1 MRIDIGGWKLEA
13 GSWRL
18 LGALG
23 LTLVLSFVLMGEAAA
38 SDGGPTPLPSP
49 VWRIEVTA
57 DGLYQLDY
65 EALLA
70 AGVPLTETT
79 PADLHLM
86 SQGEPVTFDVINAG
100 ADVIEPGDA
109 LIFYAEKFHGSRQD
123 EKYTDA
129 QIYWLT
135 VDATTASPAI
145 AARDVTPVTPAPPA
159 PGCDDTAL
167 AERNLVYWARRSQ
180 TPGTV
185 ATWFWESVVARTNTV
200 TRTYPLTLTAPI
212 TTPATA
218 SATLTVE
225 VAAQNHNPDIAPD
238 HQIRIAING
247 IIVGESVWDGQ
258 VGHIVTA
265 TVPAEALRDGVND
278 FQVAYVTDVG
288 AQVVYFDRATLTYRR
303 QPVAIDGALDC
314 RAPLSGSAAYTITQ
328 LPAPDA
334 AHLYDVTDPHQ
345 PIALTGY
352 LTTATGLV
360 FHDTAAQGARYI
372 AATPRSITLTA
383 YAPPTALISPTTGAE
398 QIIIAPR
405 EFLAA
410 LTPLVEHRR
419 AQGLRVRT
427 AAVEDVYALFNHG
440 VMHPR
445 AIQAFVAY
453 AVAQWPAPTPRYLF
467 LVGDGNFNFKGYN
480 PAVYGP
486 HTPSHIPPYLAF
498 DDPSQGEVPV
508 DSLYGD
514 VDADGFPEIAVGRL
528 PAQTEAEVAGYV
540 AKVLTYEQQP
550 SAPWMDR
557 ALMVADD
564 GITTP
569 EPFAAIIERLA
580 DYLPEQIATEKI
592 YIEDYCADP
601 DRPNFTP
608 CISATH
614 ALTTAWNAGAAM
626 LTYAGHGSIHRWGH
640 EPLILNTDL
649 TQLTETMGLPFIIA
663 LDCWDGYWM
672 FPPEYPAQDATD
684 VRSMGEWATTVVTQS
699 GAIAAFGPAGLG
711 YAAQEE
717 YLTRAMYAAAF
728 ERGVFDLG
736 ALTQIGRAAIRSSYM
751 ARTYTLL
758 GDPALTLPWWE
769 AASIAPGSSMEAQK
783 PQMGVGAEISLNA
796 YFSVTGHTRFGQSL
810 AVTPT
815 WTADVGA
822 ITGDD
827 TYIAPVT
834 ATVAHI
840 TAHMGAVS
848 ATMPITIEPGLPHTL
863 VVTPNPALLAPGQ
876 SIKLTAMPEDRY
888 GNPIPLD
895 DVAPWSASVSETLQ
909 LSPIQWQSDIGVIDA
924 RGVFTAPGQPA
935 QGWITATLP
944 YTSGTH
950 LLSISGQS
958 RVEVRNRIFLPLVIK
973 E

>member
-1 MRIDIGGWKLEA
+1 M
-13 GSWRL
+13 L

-23 LTLVLSFVLMGEAAA
+23 LALMLSFVSMGEAAA
-38 SDGGPTPLPSP
+38 SDGGPTPLPTP
-49 VWRIEVTA
+49 AWRIEVTA

-86 SQGEPVTFDVINAG
+86 SQGAPVTFDVINAG

-145 AARDVTPVTPAPPA
+145 AAREVTPSTPAPIA
-159 PGCDDTAL
+159 PGCVDTART
-167 AERNLVYWARRSQ
+167 ERNLVYWARHSQ

-185 ATWFWESVVARTNTV
+185 ATWFWERVDAYVNTV
-200 TRTYPLTLTAPI
+200 TRTYPITLTAPI
-212 TTPATA
+212 TTPLTA
-218 SATLTVE
+218 PATLTVE
-225 VAAQNHNPDIAPD
+225 VAARNSNASIAPD
-238 HQIRIAING
+238 HQIRMAIND
-247 IIVGESVWDGQ
+247 IVVGESTWDGQ

-278 FQVAYVTDVG
+278 LQVAYVTDVG
-288 AQVVYFDRATLTYRR
+288 AQVIYFDRAALTYRR
-303 QPVAIDGALDC
+303 RPAAIDGVLDC

-334 AHLYDVTDPHQ
+334 STRLYDVTDPHQ

-352 LTTATGLV
+352 ESTATSLI
-360 FHDTAAQGARYI
+360 FHDTAPQGARYI
-372 AATPRSITLTA
+372 AATPQSHRADGLRAADGSHLPDQRRGGDHHRAARVSRT
-383 YAPPTALISPTTGAE
+383 
-398 QIIIAPR
+398 
-405 EFLAA
+405 A

-445 AIQAFVAY
+445 AIQAFVAH
-453 AVAQWPAPTPRYLF
+453 AVVQWPAPTPRYLF
-467 LVGDGNFNFKGYN
+467 LVGDGNFNFKGYH
-480 PAVYGP
+480 PALYGP
-486 HTPSHIPPYLAF
+486 PTPSHIPPYLAF
-498 DDPSQGEVPV
+498 DDPTQGEVPV

-564 GITTP
+564 GSTTP
-569 EPFAAIIERLA
+569 EPFAAILERLA

-614 ALTTAWNAGAAM
+614 ALTTAWNEGAAM

-640 EPLILNTDL
+640 EKLLLNTQVAQI
-649 TQLTETMGLPFIIA
+649 TSEVGLPFLIA

-684 VRSMGEWATTVVTQS
+684 VRSIGEWATTVVTQS

-717 YLTRAMYAAAF
+717 YLTRAMYDAAF
-728 ERGVFDLG
+728 ERGIFDLG
-736 ALTQIGRAAIRSSYM
+736 ALTQIGRAAIRGSYM

-769 AASIAPGSSMEAQK
+769 AASITPGSSMEAEK
-783 PQMGVGAEISLNA
+783 PQMGVGAAISLTT
-796 YFSVTGHTRFGQSL
+796 YFSVTGHTRFGQSR

-827 TYIAPVT
+827 TYIAPFT

-840 TAHMGAVS
+840 TAHVGAVS
-848 ATMPITIEPGLPHTL
+848 ATVPITIEPGLPHTL

-876 SIKLTAMPEDRY
+876 SLQMTATPEDRY
-888 GNPIPLD
+888 GNPIPLG
-895 DVAPWSASVSETLQ
+895 DVIPWQTSVSETLQ
-909 LSPIQWQSDIGVIDA
+909 LAPIQWHSDIGAIDA
-924 RGVFTAPGQPA
+924 RGVFTAPEEPA

-944 YTSGTH
+944 YTSGTQ
-950 LLSISGQS
+950 LLSISGRS
-958 RVEVRNRIFLPLVIK
+958 RVEVRNQVFLPLVIK

>member
-1 MRIDIGGWKLEA
+1 MLV
-13 GSWRL
+13 S
-18 LGALG
+18 ALG
-23 LTLVLSFVLMGEAAA
+23 LALVLCGASIAEVHAA
-38 SDGGPTPLPSP
+38 PTPPP
-49 VWRIEVTA
+49 EPAWRIEVTA

-70 AGVPLTETT
+70 AGVPLTGTT
-79 PADLHLM
+79 PADLHLS
-86 SQGEPVTFDVINAG
+86 SQGEPVAFDVINAG

-135 VDATTASPAI
+135 VDATTASPAL
-145 AARDVTPVTPAPPA
+145 AARNVTPISPAPPA
-159 PGCDDTAL
+159 PGCVDTIRT
-167 AERNLVYWARRSQ
+167 ERNLIYWARHSQ

-185 ATWFWESVVARTNTV
+185 ATWFWERVIARVNTV

-212 TTPATA
+212 TTPLTA
-218 SATLTVE
+218 LTAPAALTVE

-238 HQIRIAING
+238 HQIRVAINDVV
-247 IIVGESVWDGQ
+247 VGESDWDGKI
-258 VGHIVTA
+258 GHIVTV

-278 FQVAYVTDVG
+278 LQVAYVTDVG
-288 AQVVYFDRATLTYRR
+288 AQDVYFDRATLTYRR
-303 QPVAIDGALDC
+303 QPAAIDGALDC

-328 LPAPDA
+328 LPAPDVSSTR
-334 AHLYDVTDPHQ
+334 LYDVTDPHQ

-352 LTTATGLV
+352 RTTATDLI
-360 FHDTAAQGARYI
+360 FHDTAPQGARYI
-372 AATPRSITLTA
+372 AATPQPIALTA
-383 YAPPTALISPTTGAE
+383 YAPPTDLISPTIGAE
-398 QIIIAPR
+398 EIIIAPR

-445 AIQAFVAY
+445 AIQAFVAH
-453 AVAQWPAPTPRYLF
+453 AVEQWPAPTPRYLF

-480 PAVYGP
+480 PALYGP
-486 HTPSHIPPYLAF
+486 PTPSHIPPYLTF
-498 DDPSQGEVPV
+498 DDPTQGEVPV

-564 GITTP
+564 GKTMP
-569 EPFAAIIERLA
+569 EPFADILERLSN
-580 DYLPEQIATEKI
+580 YLPEQMTTEKI
-592 YIEDYCADP
+592 YIEEYCAEP
-601 DRPNFTP
+601 DRPNTTP

-614 ALTTAWNAGAAM
+614 ALTTAWNEGAAL

-640 EPLILNTDL
+640 EKLLLNTQVAQI
-649 TQLTETMGLPFIIA
+649 TSEVGLPFLIA

-684 VRSMGEWATTVVTQS
+684 VRSIGEWATTVVTQS

-717 YLTRAMYAAAF
+717 YLTRAMYDAAF
-728 ERGVFDLG
+728 ERGIFDLG
-736 ALTQIGRAAIRSSYM
+736 TLTQIGREAIRGSYL

-769 AASIAPGSSMEAQK
+769 AASITPGSSMEAEK
-783 PQMGVGAEISLNA
+783 PQMGVGAAISLTT
-796 YFSVTGHTRFGQSL
+796 YFSVTGHTRFGQSR

-827 TYIAPVT
+827 TYIAPFT
-834 ATVAHI
+834 ATVAHL
-840 TAHMGAVS
+840 TAHVGAVS
-848 ATMPITIEPGLPHTL
+848 ATVPITIEPGMPHTL
-863 VVTPNPALLAPGQ
+863 VVTPNPARLAPGA
-876 SIKLTAMPEDRY
+876 SIQMTATPEDRY
-888 GNPIPLD
+888 GNPIPLGD
-895 DVAPWSASVSETLQ
+895 ASPWQTSVSDTLQ
-909 LSPIQWQSDIGVIDA
+909 LAPIQWHSDIGAIDA
-924 RGVFTAPGQPA
+924 RGVFTVPEEPA

-944 YTSGTH
+944 YTSGTQ

-958 RVEVRNRIFLPLVIK
+958 RVEVRNQVFLPLVIK